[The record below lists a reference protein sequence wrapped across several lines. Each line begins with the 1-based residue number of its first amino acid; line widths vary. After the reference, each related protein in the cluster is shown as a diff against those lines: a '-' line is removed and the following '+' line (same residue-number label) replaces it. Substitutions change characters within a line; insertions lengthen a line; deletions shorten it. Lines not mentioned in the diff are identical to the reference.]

1 MSSTKTAIAV
11 GLGVVAA
18 GTVYVLVHEKRR
30 AIKKLAKQLQDEPIS
45 KDTLLK
51 ILNKSAEHSKA
62 ILERI
67 IAEVEKVKQA
77 RKMSDEQAK
86 VLFQQ
91 NFEHSLDQLIGAIRA
106 QFKVSEKAMDSS
118 FKIHQNDPDV
128 QAAIQ
133 NMRMLSAE
141 YLPQPAQRAGA
152 SSSVKEMV
160 PASLTR
166 EKLKE
171 IMTFNAALLEK
182 EFKPI
187 KEEMAR
193 QRRVGKQPQVDP
205 QALMML
211 QGRISEQVQRKYGVS
226 DEQVMAAVESFG
238 AREDPAFKEILQ
250 RIATTLNSSLQ

>member
-1 MSSTKTAIAV
+1 
-11 GLGVVAA
+11 
-18 GTVYVLVHEKRR
+18 
-30 AIKKLAKQLQDEPIS
+30 
-45 KDTLLK
+45 
-51 ILNKSAEHSKA
+51 
-62 ILERI
+62 
-67 IAEVEKVKQA
+67 
-77 RKMSDEQAK
+77 
-86 VLFQQ
+86 
-91 NFEHSLDQLIGAIRA
+91 
-106 QFKVSEKAMDSS
+106 
-118 FKIHQNDPDV
+118 
-128 QAAIQ
+128 
-133 NMRMLSAE
+133 MRMLSAE